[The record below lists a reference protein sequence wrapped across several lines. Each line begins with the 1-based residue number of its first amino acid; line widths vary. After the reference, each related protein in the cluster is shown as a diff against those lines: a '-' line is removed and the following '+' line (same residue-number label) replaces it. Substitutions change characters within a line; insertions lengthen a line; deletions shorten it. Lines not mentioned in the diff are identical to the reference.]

1 MRFHCVTCLT
11 EKAELSG
18 WKCSVKRKQYMN
30 NARKNDGRLSGK
42 AIRKIGKIKH
52 Y

>member
-1 MRFHCVTCLT
+1 VLLVLQKRP
-11 EKAELSG
+11 ELSG
-18 WKCSVKRKQYMN
+18 WKCSVKRKQYIN

-42 AIRKIGKIKH
+42 AIRKKGKRKN